1 MIETEPDV
9 KDSPEVVKV
18 YGDVFRQ
25 KGELAS
31 HKGNV
36 TFDNVSFSYKDGEEV
51 LENFSLDVKAGESI
65 ALVGETGS
73 ERVL

>member
-1 MIETEPDV
+1 MLRIHPKLLKYTEMFFG
-9 KDSPEVVKV
+9 K
-18 YGDVFRQ
+18 R
-25 KGELAS
+25 ELAS